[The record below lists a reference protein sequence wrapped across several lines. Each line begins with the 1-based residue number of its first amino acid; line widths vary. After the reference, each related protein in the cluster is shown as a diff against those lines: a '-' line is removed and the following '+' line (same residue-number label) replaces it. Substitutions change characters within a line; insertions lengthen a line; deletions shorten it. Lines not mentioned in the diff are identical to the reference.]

1 MRAVNV
7 IVEKNKVIKRQKNN
21 SIVKDSERYQLLQ
34 HIMYN
39 FRTPFY
45 AYMYYQNSTSSMH
58 ILCRIDVIKSMELLT
73 FVFSLVSILIF
84 LQSYELYS
92 HFYYLISLCFL

>member
-7 IVEKNKVIKRQKNN
+7 IVEKNTSKVIKRQKNN
-21 SIVKDSERYQLLQ
+21 SIVTDSERYQLLQ

-45 AYMYYQNSTSSMH
+45 AYMYYQNST
-58 ILCRIDVIKSMELLT
+58 
-73 FVFSLVSILIF
+73 
-84 LQSYELYS
+84 
-92 HFYYLISLCFL
+92 

>member
-1 MRAVNV
+1 MRAINV

-21 SIVKDSERYQLLQ
+21 SIVKDSERYHLLQ

-45 AYMYYQNSTSSMH
+45 AYMYYQKST
-58 ILCRIDVIKSMELLT
+58 
-73 FVFSLVSILIF
+73 
-84 LQSYELYS
+84 
-92 HFYYLISLCFL
+92 